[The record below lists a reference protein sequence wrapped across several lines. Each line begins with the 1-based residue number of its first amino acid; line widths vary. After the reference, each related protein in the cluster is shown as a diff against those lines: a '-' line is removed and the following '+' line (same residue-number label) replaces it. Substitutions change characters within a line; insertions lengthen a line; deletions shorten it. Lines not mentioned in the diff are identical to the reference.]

1 MANVEDEN
9 TPDAAR
15 GGVATPER
23 PERVRRT
30 DPTDKNTLKPRV
42 RDDDD
47 QVDPDEY
54 ARLLDV
60 YDNSFRNIA
69 EGEVVKGT
77 VLKVTASEVIVD
89 VGYKSEGII
98 QLAEFLDEAGEI
110 TVQAGDIVDVL
121 LERTEDRE
129 GYVVLS
135 REKAEKMK
143 IWDEVEKAYAER
155 KVVIGRVIERI
166 KGGLA
171 VDIGVRAFLPGSQID
186 VRPVRNLDALRG
198 QELRMRV
205 IKVNKKRGNI
215 VLSRKALL
223 EEENAEK
230 KKHTLDVLAEGKVL
244 KGVVKNIT
252 DYGAFIDLGG
262 IDGLLHITD
271 MSWGRVGHPS
281 ELFKVNDE
289 IDVIVLKYDPATER
303 VSLGHKQLVTDPWAN
318 VMERYP
324 VGARMSGKVVSLT
337 DYGAFVELE
346 AGVEGLIHVS
356 EMSWSK
362 RVKHPS
368 KILNV
373 GDSVDAMVLG
383 VDPTARRI
391 SLGLKQVETNPW
403 HDLAGKYPVGSKI
416 QGKVRNLT
424 EFGAFIEVEEEIDG
438 LIHISDMSWSKRIK
452 HPSEVLKKGDVVE
465 AMVLNIDAENQRLS
479 LGLKQLATDIWE
491 DFFARHQVGRHDR
504 RQGRA
509 DDELR
514 RVRRAR
520 RGHRRA
526 DPRVGVRRERR
537 PGPREQRKGKDRPER
552 RRDVSDEDHQ
562 ALAGRAEDRAV
573 DPGAQVGRVP
583 CRLGGVPGRRGRRQ
597 RDAGGS
603 LQKSVGAGGLGLGLW
618 TLLAKP
624 EAPSPKPLGEAPM
637 TNGSM
642 TKAELVEEVS
652 RVSDLTKKHS
662 EVIVDTVFRS
672 IIEALHRGEKIEL
685 RGFGSFRL
693 RKREPRKGR
702 NPKTGDKVDVPPKKV
717 PYFKPGKE
725 LKELI
730 NKEPAPAV
738 PSPRRERRP
747 AQRRGRLVNSLSQS
761 AVVSSLS
768 IADCQPSTLTT

>member
-9 TPDAAR
+9 TPGSGRGSSAGTIERTERTGDRETRDR
-15 GGVATPER
+15 GGLKARPREDDEQIDPE
-23 PERVRRT
+23 
-30 DPTDKNTLKPRV
+30 
-42 RDDDD
+42 
-47 QVDPDEY
+47 EY
-54 ARLLDV
+54 ARLLDS
-60 YDNSFRNIA
+60 YDSSFRNIA

-98 QLAEFLDEAGEI
+98 QVDEFLDENGEI
-110 TVQAGDIVDVL
+110 TVQPGDIVDVL

-230 KKHTLDVLAEGKVL
+230 KKHTLETLVEGKVL

-303 VSLGHKQLVTDPWAN
+303 VSLGHKQLITDPWAN
-318 VMERYP
+318 VMERYPVGARMGGKVVSLTDYGAFIDLGGIDGLLHITDMSWGRVGHPSELFKVNDEIDVIVLKYDPATERVSLGHKQLMNDPWSNVIERYP

-346 AGVEGLIHVS
+346 EGVEGLIHVS

-362 RVKHPS
+362 KVKHPS
-368 KILNV
+368 KVLTV
-373 GDSVDAMVLG
+373 GQEVECQVLG
-383 VDPTARRI
+383 IDQEAHRI
-391 SLGLKQVETNPW
+391 SLGLKQIESNPW
-403 HDLAGKYPVGSKI
+403 SQLVEKYPVGSKI
-416 QGKVRNLT
+416 
-424 EFGAFIEVEEEIDG
+424 
-438 LIHISDMSWSKRIK
+438 
-452 HPSEVLKKGDVVE
+452 
-465 AMVLNIDAENQRLS
+465 
-479 LGLKQLATDIWE
+479 
-491 DFFARHQVGRHDR
+491 
-504 RQGRA
+504 
-509 DDELR
+509 
-514 RVRRAR
+514 
-520 RGHRRA
+520 RG
-526 DPRVGVRRERR
+526 
-537 PGPREQRKGKDRPER
+537 
-552 RRDVSDEDHQ
+552 
-562 ALAGRAEDRAV
+562 
-573 DPGAQVGRVP
+573 
-583 CRLGGVPGRRGRRQ
+583 
-597 RDAGGS
+597 
-603 LQKSVGAGGLGLGLW
+603 
-618 TLLAKP
+618 
-624 EAPSPKPLGEAPM
+624 
-637 TNGSM
+637 
-642 TKAELVEEVS
+642 
-652 RVSDLTKKHS
+652 
-662 EVIVDTVFRS
+662 
-672 IIEALHRGEKIEL
+672 
-685 RGFGSFRL
+685 
-693 RKREPRKGR
+693 
-702 NPKTGDKVDVPPKKV
+702 
-717 PYFKPGKE
+717 
-725 LKELI
+725 
-730 NKEPAPAV
+730 
-738 PSPRRERRP
+738 
-747 AQRRGRLVNSLSQS
+747 
-761 AVVSSLS
+761 
-768 IADCQPSTLTT
+768 

>member
-1 MANVEDEN
+1 MANVDDEN
-9 TPDAAR
+9 TPGAGG
-15 GGVATPER
+15 GGVATSER
-23 PERVRRT
+23 AERVERSDRT
-30 DPTDKNTLKPRV
+30 DKGTLKARPRE
-42 RDDDD
+42 DDE
-47 QVDPDEY
+47 QIDPAEY
-54 ARLLDV
+54 ARLLDS

-98 QLAEFLDEAGEI
+98 SVDEFLDENREI
-110 TVQAGDIVDVL
+110 TVQPGDIVDVL

-215 VLSRKALL
+215 VLSRKVLL

-230 KKHTLDVLAEGKVL
+230 KKHTLHTLAEGKVL
-244 KGVVKNIT
+244 KGTVKNIT

-303 VSLGHKQLVTDPWAN
+303 VSLGHKQLVQDPWAT
-318 VMERYP
+318 VQDRYP
-324 VGARMSGKVVSLT
+324 VGARMGGKVVSLT

-346 AGVEGLIHVS
+346 SGVEGLIHVS

-373 GDSVDAMVLG
+373 GDSVEAMVLG
-383 VDPTARRI
+383 VDPAARRI

-403 HDLAGKYPVGSKI
+403 HELAEKYPVGAKI
-416 QGKVRNLT
+416 VGQVRNLT
-424 EFGAFIEVEEEIDG
+424 EFGAFVEVEEDIDG

-452 HPSEVLKKGDVVE
+452 HPSEVLKKGDKVD

-479 LGLKQLATDIWE
+479 LGLKQLATDIWD
-491 DFFARHQVGRHDR
+491 DFFSRHQVGQTIEGKVVRVTNFGAFVELDEGIEGLIHVSEL
-504 RQGRA
+504 
-509 DDELR
+509 DDT
-514 RVRRAR
+514 
-520 RGHRRA
+520 
-526 DPRVGVRRERR
+526 
-537 PGPREQRKGKDRPER
+537 KG
-552 RRDVSDEDHQ
+552 
-562 ALAGRAEDRAV
+562 A
-573 DPGAQVGRVP
+573 
-583 CRLGGVPGRRGRRQ
+583 
-597 RDAGGS
+597 
-603 LQKSVGAGGLGLGLW
+603 
-618 TLLAKP
+618 
-624 EAPSPKPLGEAPM
+624 
-637 TNGSM
+637 
-642 TKAELVEEVS
+642 
-652 RVSDLTKKHS
+652 
-662 EVIVDTVFRS
+662 
-672 IIEALHRGEKIEL
+672 EKIEL
-685 RGFGSFRL
+685 NVDQTYPMKIIKL
-693 RKREPRKGR
+693 VPAERKIG
-702 NPKTGDKVDVPPKKV
+702 
-717 PYFKPGKE
+717 
-725 LKELI
+725 
-730 NKEPAPAV
+730 
-738 PSPRRERRP
+738 
-747 AQRRGRLVNSLSQS
+747 
-761 AVVSSLS
+761 LS
-768 IADCQPSTLTT
+768 IRALKSDEFRTDWEEYSEKAGTGEATLGDHFKAKA